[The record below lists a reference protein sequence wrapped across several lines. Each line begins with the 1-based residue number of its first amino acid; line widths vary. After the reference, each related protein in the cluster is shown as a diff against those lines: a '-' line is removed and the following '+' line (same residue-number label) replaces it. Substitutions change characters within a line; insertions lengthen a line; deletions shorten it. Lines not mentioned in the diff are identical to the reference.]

1 MSFQP
6 LLKPLKPY
14 RAYCIIGPLFKL
26 AEAVLELYL
35 PLLMA
40 QVIDHG
46 VASGDTA
53 YIRRMGL
60 IMLGIVATGLGCAI
74 VCQYMASVTS
84 QGYGTEL
91 RRRVF
96 GHILSFSHAE
106 LDRLGTSSLI
116 NRVTGDVNQLQY
128 AVAML
133 IRLVIRAPFLCIGG
147 AIMALLIDWRLA
159 LIVLAL
165 IPLFVLVI
173 TAVMRKT
180 VPLHRAVQKRLD
192 RLTLVLRENLS
203 GIRVIRAFSR
213 TVPEQK
219 RFAEATEEHT
229 DASIRVGRISTL
241 LNPLTQLLMNCGIL
255 AIVWFGGVRIQAGS
269 DLTTGEIV
277 ALINYINQI
286 LLALTVVA
294 NLVVTFSKAY
304 ASAGRI
310 TELLEVTSSVREAEN
325 AAEMPVDGAPAVQF
339 SHVSFSYG
347 GEDTLTDIDFSVP
360 VGSTVG
366 IIGGT
371 GSGKTTLVSLLM
383 RFYDVTEGAV
393 YLHGQD
399 IRTLPAEA
407 LRREIGLVPQRVELF
422 SGTIADNLRLGAPQ
436 ATENDLRRAAKIA
449 QAAEFIDQK
458 PEKYDTVAE
467 RGGTNFSGGQR
478 QRLAIARA
486 LVSSPRI
493 LVLDDA
499 SSALDY
505 ATDAAL
511 RREIAALK
519 GVTVFLIS
527 QRVSSIR
534 HTDRILVLD
543 DGCLAGQGTHEELL
557 RSCALYREICAS
569 QEKEDSV

>member
-1 MSFQP
+1 
-6 LLKPLKPY
+6 
-14 RAYCIIGPLFKL
+14 
-26 AEAVLELYL
+26 
-35 PLLMA
+35 
-40 QVIDHG
+40 
-46 VASGDTA
+46 
-53 YIRRMGL
+53 
-60 IMLGIVATGLGCAI
+60 
-74 VCQYMASVTS
+74 
-84 QGYGTEL
+84 
-91 RRRVF
+91 
-96 GHILSFSHAE
+96 
-106 LDRLGTSSLI
+106 
-116 NRVTGDVNQLQY
+116 
-128 AVAML
+128 
-133 IRLVIRAPFLCIGG
+133 
-147 AIMALLIDWRLA
+147 MALLIDWRLA

-569 QEKEDSV
+569 QEKEASV